1 MNTFE
6 WTPELRF
13 LVALALGFLVGLERE
28 STKIE
33 EQKMVF
39 GGVRTHPI
47 ISLLGFGCAW
57 FYKVGAV
64 FMLPVGLLSIA
75 ALTTI
80 AYIAKIKVE
89 RYGSTSEISALLT
102 FVTGA
107 LALLVDVWIAMALGV
122 VNTILLSEKA
132 ALESYVERLNKV
144 EFLATIKFLLVTVI
158 ILPVLP
164 NQEYTPF
171 KLNPTTIWEI
181 VILVSTLGFVGY
193 YLSKKFGQKIGMWLS
208 GALGG
213 VVSSTALTMAVGRI
227 ARKDPQRA
235 MEALQASIL
244 AGSVMNLRVLILIWL
259 INDSIIPVL
268 AWRLVLL
275 FFIGLALS
283 ARIMLRSS
291 AADENSVPTLQ
302 NPFEIRPAM
311 AFGALFV
318 ILSVVTGIVQKS
330 FGDNGVLGLST
341 IVGVTDVVPFIL
353 SLIRGSDALSKIVVP
368 AIIIALLSNTVA
380 RGAYFAVL
388 SPSTRK
394 ETAITYSIWALLHVP
409 FIFIRF

>member
-1 MNTFE
+1 
-6 WTPELRF
+6 
-13 LVALALGFLVGLERE
+13 
-28 STKIE
+28 
-33 EQKMVF
+33 MVF

-57 FYKVGAV
+57 FYKIGAV

-75 ALTTI
+75 ALTSI

-89 RYGSTSEISALLT
+89 RFGSTSEISALLT

-107 LALLVDVWIAMALGV
+107 LALLVDVWIAMAIGV

-158 ILPVLP
+158 VLPVLP
-164 NQEYTPF
+164 DQEYTSF
-171 KLNPTTIWEI
+171 KLNPTSIWKI
-181 VILVSTLGFVGY
+181 VILVSTIGFVGY
-193 YLSKKFGQKIGMWLS
+193 FLSKKFGQKIGMWLS

-213 VVSSTALTMAVGRI
+213 VVSNTALTIAVGRI
-227 ARKDPQRA
+227 AKKNPQRA
-235 MEALQASIL
+235 TEALQASVL
-244 AGSVMNLRVLILIWL
+244 AGSVMNLRVLVLIWL
-259 INDSIIPVL
+259 INDSIIPIL

-275 FFIGLALS
+275 FFIGIVLS
-283 ARIMLRSS
+283 VRILWKS
-291 AADENSVPTLQ
+291 ASDNHDSAPTLQ

-311 AFGALFV
+311 AFGAMFV

-330 FGDNGVLGLST
+330 FGDSGILGLST

-353 SLIRGSDALSKIVVP
+353 SLIRGADVLSKIAVP
-368 AIIIALLSNTVA
+368 AIIIALLSNTIA
-380 RGAYFAVL
+380 RGVYFAVL
-388 SPSTRK
+388 SPTTRK
-394 ETAITYSIWALLHVP
+394 ETAITYSIWALLHIP
-409 FIFIRF
+409 FVFIRL